1 MIPRRA
7 LPQVRCLATAA
18 SSSTSTSSVA
28 LPRPHRPRLEALRA
42 EQLEIDDFLSADG
55 PAPSHKEQSGRVIFA
70 KNPSTPRLPKYLKTA
85 IPTSASYNK
94 IKNDLRGLNLHTV
107 CEEAR
112 CPNIGQCWGGD
123 KGDATA
129 TIMLM
134 GDTCTRG
141 CRFCAIKTSKAP
153 PPLDVHEP
161 ENTAE
166 AISRWGVGYIVM
178 TSVDRDDIADG
189 GASHFAETIRK
200 TKSKAPHILVE
211 ALTGDF
217 QGDAAAI
224 ALVAQS
230 GLDVYAHNMETV
242 ESRTPFVRDPR
253 AKYRQSL
260 EVLRVAKE
268 AKPGLITKTSI
279 MLGVGETDEEVLQ
292 TLKDLRANNVD
303 VVTFGQ
309 YMRPTKRHMKVSS
322 YVTPE
327 KFDYWGKQAEE
338 HGFLYWASGPLV
350 RSSFKAN
357 ELLKSAAGQRLL
369 KGLKGRD
376 GGVEAITPE
385 GERKIIEGVRV

>member
-1 MIPRRA
+1 MSFVTRR
-7 LPQVRCLATAA
+7 LPASSRALATAA
-18 SSSTSTSSVA
+18 SSAPSPSPA
-28 LPRPHRPRLEALRA
+28 AARPRLDALRA
-42 EQLEIDDFLSADG
+42 DTRSLDDFLSSAS
-55 PAPSHKEQSGRVIFA
+55 PAATPERVVFS
-70 KNPSTPRLPKYLKTA
+70 KSKQPRLPGYLKTA
-85 IPTSASYNK
+85 VPTSASYNK
-94 IKNDLRGLNLHTV
+94 IKNDLRGLGLHTV

-141 CRFCAIKTSKAP
+141 CRFCAIKTSNKP

-200 TKSKAPHILVE
+200 LKQKAPHILVE

-217 QGDAAAI
+217 LGAQASV

-230 GLDVYAHNMETV
+230 GLDVYAHNMETT
-242 ESRTPFVRDPR
+242 EARTPYVRDPR
-253 AKYRQSL
+253 ATFRQSL
-260 EVLRVAKE
+260 DVLRMAKE

-279 MLGVGETDEEVLQ
+279 MLGVGEEDADIEA
-292 TLKDLRANNVD
+292 TLRELRKINVD

-309 YMRPTKRHMKVSS
+309 YMRPTKRHMKVHA
-322 YVTPE
+322 YIPPE
-327 KFDYWGKQAEE
+327 KFAHWAKVAEAM
-338 HGFLYWASGPLV
+338 GFLYVASGPLV

-357 ELLKSAAGQRLL
+357 ELLKSAAGKRLL
-369 KGLKGRD
+369 KGLGRTEK
-376 GGVEAITPE
+376 GVEIVGE
-385 GERKIIEGVRV
+385 KGERTVLEGVTA

>member
-1 MIPRRA
+1 MMATTRPLQRA
-7 LPQVRCLATAA
+7 AAHSIRPLATQ
-18 SSSTSTSSVA
+18 SSSPSSPSPA
-28 LPRPHRPRLEALRA
+28 AAAPARPRLEALRA
-42 EQLEIDDFLSADG
+42 DLLTVDDFLS
-55 PAPSHKEQSGRVIFA
+55 PESAPSSSSSSSQDRVVFT
-70 KNPSTPRLPKYLKTA
+70 KSKTQRLPSYLKTQV
-85 IPTSASYNK
+85 PVSASYNK
-94 IKNDLRGLNLHTV
+94 IKNDLRGLKLHTV

-141 CRFCAIKTSKAP
+141 CRFCAIKTAKLP

-200 TKSKAPHILVE
+200 TKSK
-211 ALTGDF
+211 
-217 QGDAAAI
+217 QGGKDAI
-224 ALVAQS
+224 SLVARS
-230 GLDVYAHNMETV
+230 GLDVYAHNMETT
-242 ESRTPFVRDPR
+242 ENRTPFVRDPR
-253 AKYRQSL
+253 ATFRQSL

-268 AKPGLITKTSI
+268 AQPGLITKTSI
-279 MLGVGETDEEVLQ
+279 MLGVGETDEEVLE
-292 TLKDLRANNVD
+292 TLKELRKVNVD

-309 YMRPTKRHMKVSS
+309 YMRPTKKHMKVSS

-327 KFDYWGKQAEE
+327 QFDHWGREAERL
-338 HGFLYWASGPLV
+338 GFLYWASGPLV

-357 ELLKSAAGQRLL
+357 ELLKSVLGKRLI
-369 KGLKGRD
+369 KGMKGR
-376 GGVEAITPE
+376 GQGVDVVGQD
-385 GERKIIEGVRV
+385 GERRTLEGVRA